1 MKIYKVGGAVRDR
14 LMGLE
19 PKDTDWVIV
28 GSSISEL
35 EKKGFQ
41 QVGKDFPVFLHPD
54 TKEEYALARKE
65 TKTGKG
71 YRGFKFDFSPDI
83 TLEEDLKRRDLT
95 INAIAEDQDGNIIDP
110 HDGQKDIKEKVLRHV
125 SESFFEDPLRA
136 LRVARFHA
144 QFEDFIIHPDT
155 EDALRKISRSGEL
168 KELSRERVWEE
179 TAKSLELKFEKF
191 LQTIKDFNLTSPWFD
206 ELSVVPTITSDNP
219 NIKWCQVSERN
230 NFKFANKLLKANSI
244 KQTLE
249 VWSKILEFDVSS
261 NIDKKISFFASISSQ
276 NYKKDIY
283 EVLKCFPHLETYC
296 SAILKNYA
304 SVNFEYLQD
313 LSSNEITKAKHK
325 ELKKIIKENE

>member
-1 MKIYKVGGAVRDR
+1 MKIYKVGGAVRDK
-14 LMGLE
+14 LMGVK
-19 PKDTDWVIV
+19 PKDTDWLVV
-28 GSSISEL
+28 GSSVPEL

-41 QVGKDFPVFLHPD
+41 RVGKDFPVFLHPE

-65 TKTGKG
+65 VKAGKG
-71 YRGFKFDFSPDI
+71 YKGFKFDFSPDI

-110 HDGQKDIKEKVLRHV
+110 YNGQKDIKERVLRHV

-136 LRVARFHA
+136 LRVARFYA

-155 EDALRKISRSGEL
+155 EDALKKISKSGEL

-191 LQTIKDFNLTSPWFD
+191 LQIIKDFNLNSPWFD
-206 ELSVVPTITSDNP
+206 KLKVVPKITTNNP

-230 NFKFANKLLKANSI
+230 NFKFANKLLKTNSI

-249 VWSKILEFDVSS
+249 VWSKISEFNISSDV
-261 NIDKKISFFASISSQ
+261 NKKINFFASISSQ
-276 NYKKDIY
+276 NYKKDIH
-283 EVLKCFPHLETYC
+283 EVLKCFPHLERYC

-313 LSSNEITKAKHK
+313 LSSNEIAEAKHR
-325 ELKKIIKENE
+325 ELKNIIEENE